1 MTLKWQDRLGA
12 VAGFISERWILIA
25 VFIGGLI
32 IGGMAF

>member
-12 VAGFISERWILIA
+12 VAGFIAERRILIA

-32 IGGMAF
+32 IGGVAF